1 MCTKYKTLTI
11 VVRKSFGPQYFLN
24 MNYFSIKFYIIFIF
38 QTKNLTT
45 MNSSEDIKL
54 IPRKIVLQRW
64 HMWFGNAYRPIVK
77 EIVKESR
84 LNDALYHFI

>member
-1 MCTKYKTLTI
+1 MD
-11 VVRKSFGPQYFLN
+11 
-24 MNYFSIKFYIIFIF
+24 YFSIKFYIIFIF
-38 QTKNLTT
+38 QTKNYTT

-54 IPRKIVLQRW
+54 IPRKIILQRW

>member
-1 MCTKYKTLTI
+1 
-11 VVRKSFGPQYFLN
+11 

-38 QTKNLTT
+38 QTKNYTT

-54 IPRKIVLQRW
+54 IPTKIILQRW

-77 EIVKESR
+77 ESR
-84 LNDALYHFI
+84 LNDALYHFIKVNMTTCHAPKCSGVPCLDE

>member
-1 MCTKYKTLTI
+1 
-11 VVRKSFGPQYFLN
+11 
-24 MNYFSIKFYIIFIF
+24 MN
-38 QTKNLTT
+38 L
-45 MNSSEDIKL
+45 SEDIKL
-54 IPRKIVLQRW
+54 IPRKIILQRW